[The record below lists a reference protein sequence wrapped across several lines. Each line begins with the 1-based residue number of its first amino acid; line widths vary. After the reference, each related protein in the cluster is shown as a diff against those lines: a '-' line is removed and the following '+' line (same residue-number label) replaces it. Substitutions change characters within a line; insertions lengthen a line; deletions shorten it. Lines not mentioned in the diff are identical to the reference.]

1 MIINLLGSASG
12 ISLIMLAVAILSIL
26 VNIVMIFAYISS
38 KNAIIDIVTS
48 FETQNSN
55 SYEIRIN
62 VFNRAIAFLFNIE
75 SNEVDE
81 DTKRRQLGEIFDN
94 LLICATRQDTLSSF
108 EKVIETY
115 FGDGEAKG
123 YLDIKY
129 FRKFKACVRK
139 EFGCKKYDSKVV
151 GNYAIPNGML
161 TINNYKNQ
169 GVNGE
174 GMPNKPTGTKVNS
187 TNKVVQQNNAP
198 TTGVT
203 IVTAKSENQ
212 EEKVTQPTTPV
223 TPKPVQTPP
232 TITSIFA
239 TDKPANPT
247 MTSIF
252 ANNDKLIQP
261 QPTQPQ
267 KVNPT
272 NEGVK
277 PVVPGVAPAGVKPV
291 GPNPTNINPQ
301 NVENNKDNFILPKDF
316 MPKVK
321 TDPNNNNTDK
331 E

>member
-1 MIINLLGSASG
+1 MNIMNLIGSASG
-12 ISLIMLAVAILSIL
+12 ISLVMLAVAILSIL
-26 VNIVMIFAYISS
+26 VNIVMIFAYIASR
-38 KNAIIDIVTS
+38 NAVIDIVTS

-75 SNEVDE
+75 TKEVDE

-94 LLICATRQDTLSSF
+94 LLICATRQDTLQSF

-139 EFGCKKYDSKVV
+139 EFGCKKYDSKIV

-161 TINNYKNQ
+161 TINNYKIQ
-169 GVNGE
+169 GSVSE
-174 GMPNKPTGTKVNS
+174 TPYKPAGTKVNNP
-187 TNKVVQQNNAP
+187 NKVVQQSNAP

-203 IVTAKSENQ
+203 IVTAKTEQ
-212 EEKVTQPTTPV
+212 VEEKTTQPTQPTQPA
-223 TPKPVQTPP
+223 KPQ
-232 TITSIFA
+232 ITSIFNQE
-239 TDKPANPT
+239 KPANPPI
-247 MTSIF
+247 TSIF
-252 ANNDKLIQP
+252 TNNDKLIQP
-261 QPTQPQ
+261 NTQPAP
-267 KVNPT
+267 NP
-272 NEGVK
+272 NGPK
-277 PVVPGVAPAGVKPV
+277 PGVAPVPGVKPMGPNPV
-291 GPNPTNINPQ
+291 GPNPQ
-301 NVENNKDNFILPKDF
+301 KVDNNNTDKFVLPKDF

-321 TDPNNNNTDK
+321 TDPNKNTDK

>member
-1 MIINLLGSASG
+1 MNIMNLIGSASG
-12 ISLIMLAVAILSIL
+12 ISLVMLAVAILSIL

-38 KNAIIDIVTS
+38 KNAVIDIVTS

-75 SNEVDE
+75 TKEVDE

-139 EFGCKKYDSKVV
+139 EFGCKKYDSKIV

-161 TINNYKNQ
+161 TINNYKSQ
-169 GVNGE
+169 GVVSE
-174 GMPNKPTGTKVNS
+174 MPNKPMGTKVNTS
-187 TNKVVQQNNAP
+187 NKVVQQSNAP

-203 IVTAKSENQ
+203 IVTAKTEQ
-212 EEKVTQPTTPV
+212 VEEKNTQTQPVIP
-223 TPKPVQTPP
+223 Q
-232 TITSIFA
+232 ITSIFNQE
-239 TDKPANPT
+239 KPANPPI
-247 MTSIF
+247 TSIF

-261 QPTQPQ
+261 QPTPTTPQ
-267 KVNPT
+267 
-272 NEGVK
+272 
-277 PVVPGVAPAGVKPV
+277 PGVAPVPAGIKPA
-291 GPNPTNINPQ
+291 GPNPQ
-301 NVENNKDNFILPKDF
+301 KVENNNTDNFILPKDF
-316 MPKVK
+316 IPRVK
-321 TDPNNNNTDK
+321 SDPNKKDTDK